1 MLNYKKYLAAA
12 LAATMVVG
20 SSTVA
25 FAATSPSNFEM
36 SGSDVKTED
45 RDADKATGTI
55 NATGKVEG
63 YVEQEVFKVEVPT
76 IPEKSTLFNFILDP
90 QGLIEATQGAAYNTA
105 AGSNVTFTTN
115 TTMYFKNDINK
126 AAGNEDYS
134 NKSDYVELKNKGTI
148 DVDASV
154 TATVAAL
161 DKIEMATSE
170 TFDADDDSTS
180 IYLALVDDGT
190 GKEVLTADAAGVTLD
205 GGTIAK
211 STTTDYYKVD
221 YVDGKYTY
229 ELDPTVNATFNSFK
243 FALTGASNP
252 NGDWSQLTKAAPTV
266 KVVWSV
272 VAHVNPVAPTA
283 PANVTVAVPAE
294 VPDNGI
300 TIPMSMGA
308 GSAAATTIT
317 VTYTN
322 SSGQA
327 ATLAEERYEVL
338 PTGLRIR
345 ASYLRDSY
353 ANFAGAGREFTVT
366 LGFED
371 TTKTPVT
378 GKFTLTQETAATP

>member
-20 SSTVA
+20 SSTIA

-36 SGSDVKTED
+36 SGSDIKTED
-45 RDADKATGTI
+45 RDKDHATGTI
-55 NATGKVEG
+55 DGTGKVEG

-76 IPEKSTLFNFILDP
+76 IPTGSTLFNFILDP

-115 TTMYFKNDINK
+115 TTMYFKNDIDK
-126 AAGNEDYS
+126 TGGNDYS
-134 NKSDYVELKNKGTI
+134 NQSDYVELKNKGTV

-154 TATVAAL
+154 TATVTNL
-161 DKIEMATSE
+161 DKIEMATSD

-190 GKEVLTADAAGVTLD
+190 AEEALTADAAGVTLD

-211 STTTDYYKVD
+211 STTPNYYKVD

-229 ELDPTVNATFNSFK
+229 ELDPTITANFNSFK

-252 NGDWSQLTKAAPTV
+252 NGDWSKLTTVQPKV

-272 VAHVNPVAPTA
+272 VTHINPVAPTA
-283 PANVTVAVPAE
+283 PTGATFAIPAE
-294 VPDNGI
+294 VPADGVL
-300 TIPMSMGA
+300 IPMSMGA

-322 SSGQA
+322 SAGEA

-353 ANFAGAGREFTVT
+353 ANFAGNGREFTVT

-378 GKFTLTQETAATP
+378 GKFKLTQQTATP